1 MKIVF
6 FDFDGVIVDTYS
18 FCFRIVESR
27 EYITEP
33 DYRRRFEGNV
43 FDADRKFK
51 DPNTKLEDFV
61 HHYTPE
67 LMKCEPI
74 EKISKAIKELAR
86 KYKLI
91 IISSTETEPIENFLQ
106 KTGLRECFIEIL
118 GCDVDRSKV
127 NKINQS
133 LENHHSDPSDS
144 IFITDTLG
152 DIREAEK
159 CGVKSI
165 AVTWGYHTKDT
176 LEKGRPHAIVTEPGQ
191 IVEEVEKLL

>member
-1 MKIVF
+1 MKIIF

-27 EYITEP
+27 EHITET

-43 FDADRKFK
+43 FDAVRKFK

-74 EKISKAIKELAR
+74 EAISKAIKELAN
-86 KYKLI
+86 KYTLI
-91 IISSTETEPIENFLQ
+91 IISSTETEPITTFLQ
-106 KTGLRECFIEIL
+106 KIGLRECFTEIL

-133 LENHHSDPSDS
+133 LKNHSTEPSDS
-144 IFITDTLG
+144 VFITDTLG

-165 AVTWGYHTKDT
+165 AVVWGYHTKDT
-176 LEKGRPHAIVTEPGQ
+176 LEKGRPHAIVSEPRQ